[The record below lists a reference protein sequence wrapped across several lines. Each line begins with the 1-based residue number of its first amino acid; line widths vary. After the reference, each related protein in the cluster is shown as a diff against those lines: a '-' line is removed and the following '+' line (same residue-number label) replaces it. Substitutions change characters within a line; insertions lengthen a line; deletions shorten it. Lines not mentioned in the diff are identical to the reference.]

1 MLVSVTAK
9 ILLIYLEVQ
18 IGRILYIDLY
28 VSEFNENKS
37 CVAVFKK
44 LIVNHH
50 RSIKLVL
57 G

>member
-18 IGRILYIDLY
+18 IGRILCIDLY
-28 VSEFNENKS
+28 ISEFNENKS
-37 CVAVFKK
+37 YVAVFKK

-50 RSIKLVL
+50 M
-57 G
+57 